1 MLFRNI
7 KLHAARAI
15 SAAAVTV
22 GAALFMAF
30 TTPAWSQAF
39 PNKPVKLILPFAAGG
54 ISDVIGRLVAAEM
67 AKTLDQ
73 PVVADNRVGAG
84 SAIGTDAVAKAAPD
98 GYTIG
103 YPGNAALAIVPHM
116 NATTPYDPLK
126 DLKPFATSYSVDTFL
141 LVRTESPIGS
151 LQQLVAMAKAR
162 PGTISYGSN
171 GPGSSAHLTGAQF
184 ESMAGIKLIHVPY
197 KGEAPAMNDVMGG
210 QLDIGIISSGP
221 TVAQSKAGK
230 IRVLATA
237 SGTRSRFLPD
247 VATVAELGFPGYES
261 PLWNIMVV
269 PSATPAPIVETLRNS
284 VIATLKNPAVEE
296 RMVALGVSPALT
308 QPSIAEMER
317 RIAGEYERWGKLIK
331 SLNLSQ

>member
-1 MLFRNI
+1 MQSSFPTSRF
-7 KLHAARAI
+7 ARI
-15 SAAAVTV
+15 AAAVTV
-22 GAALFMAF
+22 AAAALGAASPAF
-30 TTPAWSQAF
+30 SQAF

-67 AKTLDQ
+67 SKSLGQ
-73 PVVADNRVGAG
+73 PVVADNRVGAV
-84 SAIGTDAVAKAAPD
+84 SAIGTDAVAKSAPD

-103 YPGNAALAIVPHM
+103 FTGNAAMAIIPHM
-116 NATTPYDPLK
+116 NTSTPYNPVK
-126 DLKPFATSYSVDTFL
+126 DLIPFASSYRVDTFL
-141 LVRTESPIGS
+141 LVRTENPITS
-151 LQQLVAMAKAR
+151 LQQLIAMAKAK

-210 QLDIGIISSGP
+210 QLDVGIVSTGP

-237 SGTRSRFLPD
+237 SGTRSPFLPD
-247 VATVAELGFPGYES
+247 VPTVAEQGLPGYES

-269 PSATPAPIVETLRNS
+269 PSATPAPAIEALRNS
-284 VIATLKNPAVEE
+284 VIATLKNKDVTD
-296 RMVALGVSPALT
+296 RMVSLGVSPVMT
-308 QPSIAEMER
+308 QPSIAAMQASIVSEN
-317 RIAGEYERWGKLIK
+317 ERWSKLIK
-331 SLNLSQ
+331 ALGLQQQ